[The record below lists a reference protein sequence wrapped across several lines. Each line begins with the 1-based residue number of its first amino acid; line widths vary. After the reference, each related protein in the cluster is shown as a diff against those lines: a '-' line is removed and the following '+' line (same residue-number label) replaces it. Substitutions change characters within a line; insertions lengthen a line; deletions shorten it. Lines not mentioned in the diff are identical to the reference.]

1 VRLSAADRRR
11 PLTAAEIAR
20 LARALGEDV
29 VDLEAVPLVGG
40 LDSATYRLDVRL
52 SGGPTK
58 CLVLHQYRGW
68 ESARATDRLNR
79 ERRLLEAIGP
89 VFRWAPRTLFS
100 DPSGE
105 LLGDPATVLTY
116 LPGSPTPPPQ
126 VASGRARESWIEEFA
141 RPLVELHRIEL
152 DRLPSGCRLDEADG
166 GVERIAREVHDDEL
180 SQALLA
186 ALRRAALPRD
196 ASRSLLHHDYWY
208 GNTLWSDGAL
218 TGVIDWTSA
227 RIGDPQK
234 DVALAR
240 CDLALTLDLRASN
253 DFVDRYRSLGGA
265 TGTFIYWDLLWA
277 LMGYR
282 WIDEWLAGYAELGL
296 PDPPLSE
303 GRARI
308 VAFAESALR
317 AASRA

>member
-1 VRLSAADRRR
+1 
-11 PLTAAEIAR
+11 
-20 LARALGEDV
+20 
-29 VDLEAVPLVGG
+29 
-40 LDSATYRLDVRL
+40 
-52 SGGPTK
+52 
-58 CLVLHQYRGW
+58 
-68 ESARATDRLNR
+68 
-79 ERRLLEAIGP
+79 
-89 VFRWAPRTLFS
+89 
-100 DPSGE
+100 
-105 LLGDPATVLTY
+105 LGDPATVLTY
-116 LPGSPTPPPQ
+116 LSGAPTPPPQ
-126 VASGRARESWIEEFA
+126 VASGRARESRIEEFA
-141 RPLVELHRIEL
+141 RPLVALHRIEL
-152 DRLPSGCRLDEADG
+152 DRLPSDCRLDEADG
-166 GVERIAREVHDDEL
+166 GVEGIAREVHDDEL
-180 SQALLA
+180 SKALLA
-186 ALRRAALPRD
+186 ALRRTAPPRD

-240 CDLALTLDLRASN
+240 CDLALTLDPRASN

-296 PDPPLSE
+296 PDLPLSE
-303 GRARI
+303 GRVRI

>member
-1 VRLSAADRRR
+1 M
-11 PLTAAEIAR
+11 
-20 LARALGEDV
+20 
-29 VDLEAVPLVGG
+29 
-40 LDSATYRLDVRL
+40 
-52 SGGPTK
+52 
-58 CLVLHQYRGW
+58 
-68 ESARATDRLNR
+68 
-79 ERRLLEAIGP
+79 
-89 VFRWAPRTLFS
+89 
-100 DPSGE
+100 
-105 LLGDPATVLTY
+105 
-116 LPGSPTPPPQ
+116 
-126 VASGRARESWIEEFA
+126 
-141 RPLVELHRIEL
+141 
-152 DRLPSGCRLDEADG
+152 
-166 GVERIAREVHDDEL
+166 
-180 SQALLA
+180 
-186 ALRRAALPRD
+186 
-196 ASRSLLHHDYWY
+196 
-208 GNTLWSDGAL
+208 
-218 TGVIDWTSA
+218 IDWTSA